1 MRDEYTARGS
11 GGSFYSSI
19 SGLATTLA
27 LFAAILATPPLFN
40 VTADPLHAYLTRNW
54 GEDLASLLVP
64 ACGVLEACTIF
75 FSSRALFSMA
85 AVWITLALLSRGFAL
100 A

>member
-1 MRDEYTARGS
+1 MRDEYTARGN

-27 LFAAILATPPLFN
+27 IIAAILATPPLYN
-40 VTADPLHAYLTRNW
+40 LTAEPLDAYLSRNW

-64 ACGVLEACTIF
+64 ACGVLEACAIF
-75 FSSRALFSMA
+75 YSSRALFSMA
-85 AVWITLALLSRGFAL
+85 AVWITLSLLSRGFAL